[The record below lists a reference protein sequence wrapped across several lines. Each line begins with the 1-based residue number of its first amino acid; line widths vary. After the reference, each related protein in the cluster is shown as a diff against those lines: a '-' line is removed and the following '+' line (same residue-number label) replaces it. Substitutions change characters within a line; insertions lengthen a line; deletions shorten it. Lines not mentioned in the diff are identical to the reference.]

1 VSLIATLLAAVAAT
15 WLSSDLVSSAP
26 AQARAGTAAA
36 QGGSTGARPLRLYV
50 LDGGVLE
57 SDPGRYTLTAKDV
70 GTTQLSVAAYL
81 VVHPRGVLMWD
92 TGAITDADWTP
103 TGKPSEQRLTLSDG
117 QARQVT
123 IEKSLQSQL
132 AASGFKVA
140 DVTYLALSHYHW
152 DHTANANLFAKAT
165 WLARPEDRD
174 AMFGT
179 PQGTSRPMT
188 YAALKDSRTTLL
200 RDEDHDVFGDGT
212 VVLKRAAGHTPGHQ
226 VLFLKLARTGP
237 VLLSGD
243 LYHYRAERTLGKLPT
258 FEFNQEQTRAARKTI
273 EAFMTKTGAQLW
285 IQHELDAHRK
295 LKKAPEFYE

>member
-1 VSLIATLLAAVAAT
+1 VSLIVTLVAGLAVA
-15 WLSSDLVSSAP
+15 WLSSDIARS
-26 AQARAGTAAA
+26 AQARSGTGAS
-36 QGGSTGARPLRLYV
+36 QGGNAATRPLRLYV
-50 LDGGVLE
+50 LDGGILE

-70 GTTQLSVAAYL
+70 GTTQLSIAAYL

-92 TGAITDADWTP
+92 AGAVADADWTP
-103 TGKPSEQRLTLSDG
+103 TGKPTVQGLTLSDG

-123 IEKSLQSQL
+123 IERSLQSQL
-132 AASGFKVA
+132 AAAGFKPA
-140 DVTYLALSHYHW
+140 DVTFLALSHFHW
-152 DHTANANLFAKAT
+152 DHTANANLFAGAT
-165 WLARPEDRD
+165 WLARPEERD
-174 AMFGT
+174 AMFG
-179 PQGTSRPMT
+179 PQQGPSRPTT
-188 YAALKDSRTTLL
+188 YSALKSSRTTLL
-200 RDEDHDVFGDGT
+200 REEDHDVFGDGT

-243 LYHYRAERTLGKLPT
+243 LYHYRAERALDKLPT

-273 EAFMTKTGAQLW
+273 EAFMTKAGAQLW